1 MWEWIIFNWNKL
13 AAKTPWKIWK
23 LKYILFTFTFVK
35 PLANVDFLYI
45 ECFCSSVF
53 KDLLTQAQKEI
64 ICRESFTIESCEV
77 H

>member
-1 MWEWIIFNWNKL
+1 MLIFCILNVF
-13 AAKTPWKIWK
+13 AA
-23 LKYILFTFTFVK
+23 
-35 PLANVDFLYI
+35 A
-45 ECFCSSVF
+45 SVF

>member
-13 AAKTPWKIWK
+13 AAKIPWKIEI
-23 LKYILFTFTFVK
+23 YTNTFTFVK

>member
-1 MWEWIIFNWNKL
+1 MLIFCILNVF
-13 AAKTPWKIWK
+13 AA
-23 LKYILFTFTFVK
+23 V
-35 PLANVDFLYI
+35 YI